1 MGIPRVIVNVALM
14 LMNLGIWLHNLKV
27 ILLLAA

>member
-1 MGIPRVIVNVALM
+1 MEIPSVIVNVALM
-14 LMNLGIWLHNLKV
+14 LTNLGIWLYNLKV

>member
-1 MGIPRVIVNVALM
+1 MPNVFVGVPLM
-14 LMNLGIWLHNLKV
+14 LANLGIWLYNLKV

>member
-1 MGIPRVIVNVALM
+1 MMPNLFVGVPLM
-14 LMNLGIWLHNLKV
+14 LTNLGIWLYNLKV

>member
-1 MGIPRVIVNVALM
+1 MMPNVVTSVALM
-14 LMNLGIWLHNLKV
+14 LTNLGIWLHNLKV